1 MAACRLR
8 FVNDQAKETAQA
20 LRWLISV
27 AIALGVAVVVAAALF
42 MAADPI
48 RDSLRMGVW
57 IAMAI
62 ETVVALGLLLWAP
75 ARFVGLGILA
85 GEVLGVVAFPMLLVI
100 VVLLSPAPG
109 G

>member
-48 RDSLRMGVW
+48 RDSLRMGVTL
-57 IAMAI
+57 AMAI
-62 ETVVALGLLLWAP
+62 ETVEA
-75 ARFVGLGILA
+75 
-85 GEVLGVVAFPMLLVI
+85 
-100 VVLLSPAPG
+100 
-109 G
+109 